1 MDPAQK
7 QAIMVAILAFNF
19 TFIIFTI
26 VFNSTLFGGHFV
38 LLRVPL
44 GLLIAAGAAA
54 GGYFA
59 CKMTQ

>member
-19 TFIIFTI
+19 TFIVFTV
-26 VFNSTLFGGHFV
+26 VFNSLLFPFSWI
-38 LLRVPL
+38 RIPL